1 MFDIVDQVYTFDQIF
16 ARFLPNSA
24 TIQVR
29 KFMDTIPI
37 FFNSLLEEMKGDD
50 DASSEEFDEN

>member
-1 MFDIVDQVYTFDQIF
+1 
-16 ARFLPNSA
+16 
-24 TIQVR
+24 
-29 KFMDTIPI
+29 MDTIPI